1 LGERDYQAVALTHFF
16 IDVLNSSRTL
26 LVAILALSLGLS
38 NTQVGLAL
46 LIYNIGNALT
56 QPFFGSLADRIG
68 PRTLVLSGMAWMIG
82 FYAVAAVAGDWLALV
97 SVTIAGF
104 GSGAFHPSGT
114 MVASHASTTKRTQ
127 ATSVFFMA
135 GQLGLFAGPILTGI
149 ILGQLGRPYYLI
161 LPVLALGALIS
172 GWRSLSRDGGH
183 YGAAAA
189 SVAERGRFQ
198 LSIPPES
205 RKGILILAAIILFTG
220 TMSIATINFAPVL
233 FTEMGLPVGQVG
245 WLSGLLLL
253 GAAVGGVVGG
263 TLADRIGGRRVIIFS
278 MLLAVVPLFGYV
290 VTDGVLRLFL
300 LIAGGFFAGMPHS
313 IFVLAGQ
320 NLMPG
325 RHATASG
332 MILGYLFFA
341 GSLGTFL
348 VGVAAD
354 QVGLATALQA
364 VAILPL
370 LAVILTFFFWRPAVS
385 PT

>member
-1 LGERDYQAVALTHFF
+1 LGERDYRAVALTHFF

-46 LIYNIGNALT
+46 LVYNIGNALT

-82 FYAVAAVAGDWLALV
+82 FYAVAAVAGDWLALI

-149 ILGQLGRPYYLI
+149 ILEQLGRPYYLI
-161 LPVLALGALIS
+161 LPILALTALLS

-189 SVAERGRFQ
+189 TVAERRRFQ

-205 RKGILILAAIILFTG
+205 RKGLLILAAIILFAG
-220 TMSIATINFAPVL
+220 TMNIATINFAPVL

-245 WLSGLLLL
+245 WLAGLLLL
-253 GAAVGGVVGG
+253 GAAAGGVAGG
-263 TLADRIGGRRVIIFS
+263 TLADRFGGRRVIIFS
-278 MLLAVVPLFGYV
+278 MLLAVVPLFAYV
-290 VTDGVLRLFL
+290 VTDGVLRLIL

-313 IFVLAGQ
+313 IFVLSGQ

-325 RHATASG
+325 RRATASG

-354 QVGLATALQA
+354 QVSLATALQA
-364 VAILPL
+364 VALLPL
-370 LAVILTFFFWRPAVS
+370 LAALLTFFFWRPAVS
-385 PT
+385 PA